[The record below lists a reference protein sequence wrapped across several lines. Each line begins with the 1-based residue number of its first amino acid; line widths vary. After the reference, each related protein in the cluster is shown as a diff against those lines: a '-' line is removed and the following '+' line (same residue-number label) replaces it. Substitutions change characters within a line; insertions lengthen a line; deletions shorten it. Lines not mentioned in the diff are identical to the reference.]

1 MVNVSG
7 KWALIT
13 GASRG
18 VGYQT
23 ALFMAK
29 QGCNL
34 ILHSRSLE
42 HSSKVEEEV
51 KALGVKAYSVQAELA
66 NNDEVVAMLDEIEAK
81 GTSVDIV
88 FNNAAVQIAYRE
100 DYWNTPTEDFEM
112 SFRINFISIATICN
126 RLIPKMIERG
136 FGRVINTTS
145 GIKNEPEQAGYAA
158 SKAALDK
165 FTKDL
170 ANIGIATLF
179 RYFPKKEKLI
189 VAVATKLLEPTL
201 QRFAD
206 IADLPL
212 SCLDKLS
219 HLFDYFIEDHNN
231 PSTKLMSDFESYA
244 AHTSDPLEGMDEFKE
259 LHQRIADEFS
269 KIIHAGIQDGSIRTD
284 LSIEETL
291 PTVINAFG
299 LFSKKLS
306 LKAHFLLLDSD
317 LESSRQLEILKNML
331 INYLKA

>member
-42 HSSKVEEEV
+42 HSSKVEDEV
-51 KALGVKAYSVQAELA
+51 KALGVEAYSVQAELA
-66 NNDEVVAMLDEIEAK
+66 NHDEVVAMLDEIEAK
-81 GTSVDIV
+81 GTAVDIV

-100 DYWNTPTEDFEM
+100 DYWNTPVEDFDM
-112 SFRINFISIATICN
+112 SFRINFIAPVTICN
-126 RLIPKMIERG
+126 RLIPKMIQRG

-170 ANIGIATLF
+170 ASRIDETDVVISLT
-179 RYFPKKEKLI
+179 
-189 VAVATKLLEPTL
+189 
-201 QRFAD
+201 
-206 IADLPL
+206 
-212 SCLDKLS
+212 
-219 HLFDYFIEDHNN
+219 N
-231 PSTKLMSDFESYA
+231 P
-244 AHTSDPLEGMDEFKE
+244 GWC
-259 LHQRIADEFS
+259 
-269 KIIHAGIQDGSIRTD
+269 RTD
-284 LSIEETL
+284 LGGPQAPNSVD
-291 PTVINAFG
+291 TVIPGIAVGAFVDD
-299 LFSKKLS
+299 KKSGRFLHAQNFTGMN
-306 LKAHFLLLDSD
+306 LEEAVAKAQTM
-317 LESSRQLEILKNML
+317 EATPYVI
-331 INYLKA
+331 